1 MPQHMVQGMETRRV
15 VYKGAQAGA
24 LLRAPICSNMLPSAS
39 GRGPM
44 QTANPSAMMR
54 TSAGMLDGTIAIASR
69 CLSVSEFGVSSG
81 IWLVDG
87 RARPVNGWPVKW
99 MAALRTDSV
108 LYAPETFHHAD
119 GRVRYNT
126 IIHESFHDIHES
138 SYQHGIIMPKLRFM
152 LGVDEQQPQFKY
164 AIRGERPLP
173 SRDLV
178 I

>member
-1 MPQHMVQGMETRRV
+1 
-15 VYKGAQAGA
+15 
-24 LLRAPICSNMLPSAS
+24 
-39 GRGPM
+39 
-44 QTANPSAMMR
+44 MR

-108 LYAPETFHHAD
+108 LYYAPETFHHAAM
-119 GRVRYNT
+119 GVYG

-138 SYQHGIIMPKLRFM
+138 FYMMPKTRN
-152 LGVDEQQPQFKY
+152 VY
-164 AIRGERPLP
+164 YRA
-173 SRDLV
+173 
-178 I
+178 